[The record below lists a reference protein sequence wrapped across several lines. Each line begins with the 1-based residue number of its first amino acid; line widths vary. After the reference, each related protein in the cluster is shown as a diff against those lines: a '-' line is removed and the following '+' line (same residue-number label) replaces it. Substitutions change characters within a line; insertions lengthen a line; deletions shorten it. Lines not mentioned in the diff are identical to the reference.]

1 MHSRFAVRRT
11 EKNLPFVCGGA
22 ELVPGGWCSCW
33 SVGFWGMERSRVEHA
48 LSKAVV
54 NASLP
59 PSDLALDAIV
69 AGVPVEDT
77 RPTAADVDMAWPADP
92 TSL

>member
-1 MHSRFAVRRT
+1 
-11 EKNLPFVCGGA
+11 
-22 ELVPGGWCSCW
+22 
-33 SVGFWGMERSRVEHA
+33 MERSRVEHA

-69 AGVPVEDT
+69 AGVRVEDT

>member
-1 MHSRFAVRRT
+1 
-11 EKNLPFVCGGA
+11 
-22 ELVPGGWCSCW
+22 
-33 SVGFWGMERSRVEHA
+33 MERSRVEHA

-69 AGVPVEDT
+69 AGVRVEDT
-77 RPTAADVDMAWPADP
+77 RLTAADVDMAWPADP

>member
-1 MHSRFAVRRT
+1 
-11 EKNLPFVCGGA
+11 
-22 ELVPGGWCSCW
+22 
-33 SVGFWGMERSRVEHA
+33 MERSRVEHA

-77 RPTAADVDMAWPADP
+77 RPTAADVDTVWPADP

>member
-1 MHSRFAVRRT
+1 MHSRCAARRT
-11 EKNLPFVCGGA
+11 EKNPPLSSSAPSSRPQ
-22 ELVPGGWCSCW
+22 LCSCW
-33 SVGFWGMERSRVEHA
+33 SVGCWGMERSRIEHA

-54 NASLP
+54 NVSPP

-77 RPTAADVDMAWPADP
+77 RPTAADVDMVWPADP